1 MSIPSK
7 TFPFIRIKVLPSTN
21 QLSISNRFQSLATK
35 FLLNLFH
42 NSNEEIIL
50 IIFRTT
56 DYTPLYTNC
65 TKIEFQNSGTIISNR
80 IIKTLESNKEN
91 NDRFVRF
98 VSIHPL
104 FSLPLSLSF
113 SRFDLKFQT
122 RGIPFD
128 RNTVAGNSYLAI
140 QITSGWRTRGRTL
153 VRRFFFHVAPRNYGV
168 CPREKPS
175 SLLSPMYRFA

>member
-35 FLLNLFH
+35 FVSQFQRRNNLNNL
-42 NSNEEIIL
+42 SYY
-50 IIFRTT
+50 R
-56 DYTPLYTNC
+56 LYTIIHHNC
-65 TKIEFQNSGTIISNR
+65 TKIEFQNSGTTISNR